1 MGNLWVLLA
10 APAAFIAA
18 WLFLSV
24 YGEQKADLESTK
36 QEQRRDRAEFDM
48 DFDKAWNGK
57 DAPALAA
64 RASDAAAAFEVA
76 EVARKKAAHAR
87 EAEHAQQEKDMRELL
102 QQRVGGEGEG
112 VKK

>member
-24 YGEQKADLESTK
+24 YGEQKADLQATK
-36 QEQRRDRAEFDM
+36 QEQRRDRAEFDR
-48 DFDKAWNGK
+48 DFDRAWNGK
-57 DAPALAA
+57 AAPALAA
-64 RASDAAAAFEVA
+64 RASEAASEFEVA
-76 EVARKKAAHAR
+76 EVARKKAEVAR
-87 EAEHAQQEKDMRELL
+87 EAEHAQQEREMRELL

-112 VKK
+112 KK

>member
-24 YGEQKADLESTK
+24 YGEQKADLQATK
-36 QEQRRDRAEFDM
+36 QEQRRDRAEFDR
-48 DFDKAWNGK
+48 DFDRAWNGK
-57 DAPALAA
+57 AAPALAA
-64 RASDAAAAFEVA
+64 RASEAAVQFDVDEA
-76 EVARKKAAHAR
+76 ARKKAEAVQ
-87 EAEHAQQEKDMRELL
+87 EAEHAQQAREMRELL

-112 VKK
+112 KK

>member
-24 YGEQKADLESTK
+24 YGEQKADLQSTK
-36 QEQRRDRAEFDM
+36 QEQRRDRAEFDR
-48 DFDKAWNGK
+48 DFDRAWNGRA
-57 DAPALAA
+57 APVLAA
-64 RASDAAAAFEVA
+64 RASDAAAQFEVA
-76 EVARKKAAHAR
+76 EATRKKAEAAR
-87 EAEHAQQEKDMRELL
+87 EAEHAQQEREMRELL

-112 VKK
+112 KK